1 MRGQDPCP
9 AAERSLLRFPS
20 LLRVSALCPEP
31 SAGFPRGPEHNPP
44 SCVPCPRAVTP
55 PPHDGPSSLLSAPG
69 TEEPL
74 AWLALCSRVF
84 PHRLLQDSA
93 VQARVPGP
101 SPARVPGPL
110 QQPSQPSSLTP
121 ASRTSAQRDPPAL
134 KARLVASR
142 SHCGNAVNSHTHT
155 ARSSRRAGD
164 TREGRAERPLVL
176 T

>member
-101 SPARVPGPL
+101 RPRPATAALAALLPHTRLPHFRAAGSPRAQGSVGCLALPL
-110 QQPSQPSSLTP
+110 
-121 ASRTSAQRDPPAL
+121 RE
-134 KARLVASR
+134 R
-142 SHCGNAVNSHTHT
+142 S
-155 ARSSRRAGD
+155 
-164 TREGRAERPLVL
+164 
-176 T
+176 